1 MINSFDYIII
11 LFYNICD
18 RRIFMKEELKNVIL
32 MGLGVMSLTNE
43 KAKELKEELL
53 KKGSELYEKGK
64 VANEELK
71 HNIEEKMKENI
82 TVVYETKDFSK
93 EYILEKIK
101 DMSEE
106 DKKELMS
113 ALKDKSKK

>member
-1 MINSFDYIII
+1 MLNNNIKDNTNDLIIKDYK
-11 LFYNICD
+11 D
-18 RRIFMKEELKNVIL
+18 KKQEENFE
-32 MGLGVMSLTNE
+32 TTW
-43 KAKELKEELL
+43 KEELL

-101 DMSEE
+101 DMSDE

>member
-71 HNIEEKMKENI
+71 HNIEQKMKENI

>member
-1 MINSFDYIII
+1 
-11 LFYNICD
+11 
-18 RRIFMKEELKNVIL
+18 MKEELKNIIL

-43 KAKELKEELL
+43 KAKELREELL

-71 HNIEEKMKENI
+71 HNIEEKMKKNI
-82 TVVYETKDFSK
+82 TVVYETKDFTK
-93 EYILEKIK
+93 DDILAKVK

-106 DKKELMS
+106 DKKELMA
-113 ALKDKSKK
+113 ALKEKNKK

>member
-1 MINSFDYIII
+1 
-11 LFYNICD
+11 
-18 RRIFMKEELKNVIL
+18 MKEELKNVIL

-93 EYILEKIK
+93 EDILKRIK
-101 DMSEE
+101 DMSDE

>member
-1 MINSFDYIII
+1 
-11 LFYNICD
+11 
-18 RRIFMKEELKNVIL
+18 

-64 VANEELK
+64 VVNEELK

-93 EYILEKIK
+93 DDILKKIK